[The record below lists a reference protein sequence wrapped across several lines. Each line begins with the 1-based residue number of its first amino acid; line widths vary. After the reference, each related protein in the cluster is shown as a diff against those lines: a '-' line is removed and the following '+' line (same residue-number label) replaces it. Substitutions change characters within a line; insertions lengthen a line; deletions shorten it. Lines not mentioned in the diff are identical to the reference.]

1 MHFFDDEDEPKQQSS
16 FLVEK
21 SHSNIHRTINPTSNF
36 TAMQAK
42 VLHAVQFML
51 QQQMHNERA
60 SPQEFHRSHRGPMT
74 VTIKSSDFRRLID
87 CDSRNSKY
95 IRNIMNEIKNLSV
108 AQDTLS
114 DDGQQGKIS
123 FYNCFIAAEYTSTHF
138 KFQLPN
144 QTVKMLVSEDKA
156 AIIDVLTVA
165 QSLDSK
171 YAVFLN
177 DLLEEHSYMTS
188 SDDFLITL
196 TDDQLR
202 NLMKIPF
209 KLKDKV
215 KVYSYPQPAALVR
228 TVLKPATT
236 QINAAN
242 LRFEVVDY
250 SYVKK
255 DGVLYWSF
263 SVASKKTKLLHNF
276 AVLHAL
282 ELDGIRKSL
291 KEFGVSASAI
301 TKISN
306 SISSEKE
313 LDYVQFNIQIVK
325 EKIKEKTVKTTP
337 ARLFMSCHEKNREA
351 HDSKWVEHKRQK
363 EIENSI
369 RRAQYE
375 AQIKKEREALT
386 AEYVDHKVEKFVK
399 ALLDGHE
406 DRTSVSTEFLD
417 YLSNIPTK
425 TSSSLQQ
432 AIGKKGMTDDIIK
445 DAFFSKYLKGV
456 FATTLTEEEIE
467 NYLKQV
473 GTTIHI

>member
-1 MHFFDDEDEPKQQSS
+1 MHFFDEEDEPRQQSN

-21 SHSNIHRTINPTSNF
+21 SHSNIHQTINPTVKY

-51 QQQMHNERA
+51 QQTMVKENV
-60 SPQEFHRSHRGPMT
+60 SPQEFHRNHKGNLE
-74 VTIKSSDFRRLID
+74 VTIKSPDFRRLID
-87 CDSRNSKY
+87 CESRNSDY
-95 IRNIMNEIKNLSV
+95 IRKIMNELRNLS
-108 AQDTLS
+108 ATWDTLS
-114 DDGQQGKIS
+114 TDTKQGKIG
-123 FYNCFIAAEYTSTHF
+123 FHNLFIAAEYTSSHF
-138 KFQLPN
+138 KFLLPN
-144 QTVKMLVSEDKA
+144 HTVKLLVSDEKSA
-156 AIIDVLTVA
+156 VIDVLTVA

-177 DLLEEHSYMTS
+177 DLLEEHSYKTS
-188 SDDFLITL
+188 SDDFMISL
-196 TDDQLR
+196 TDDELR

-209 KLKDKV
+209 KEKDKV

-250 SYVKK
+250 NYVKK

-282 ELDGIRKSL
+282 ELDGIRKAL

-313 LDYVQFNIQIVK
+313 LDYVQFNIEIVK

-337 ARLFMSCHEKNREA
+337 ARLFMSCHEKNRDA
-351 HDSKWVEHKRQK
+351 HDSKWLDHKRQK

-369 RRAQYE
+369 RRAQYD

-386 AEYVDHKVEKFVK
+386 AEFIEQKVENFVK

-406 DRTSVSTEFLD
+406 DRTAVTSDFLE

-425 TSSSLQQ
+425 TSTSLQQ
-432 AIGKKGMTDDIIK
+432 AISKKGMTDDIIK
-445 DAFFSKYLKGV
+445 DAFFTKYLKGV
-456 FATTLTEEEIE
+456 LASTVTEEEIE
-467 NYLKQV
+467 NYLEQV
-473 GTTIHI
+473 GTSIHI